1 MLITQ
6 YDLQN
11 LKNECSRMVDLIKYI
26 EKSKEYESLFM
37 NRSDYENSLKLKN
50 QIPDEFYQFRLFD
63 VFSTI
68 VFNSKLNKYMIKVK
82 NYYSPV
88 LDSYK
93 NNQRSSDT
101 FIISDDFDETL
112 SVWSDVLQDILSNK
126 VLKNGLF

>member
-1 MLITQ
+1 MTITQ
-6 YDLQN
+6 FDLQN

-63 VFSTI
+63 VYSTI
-68 VFNSKLNKYMIKVK
+68 VFNSKLSKYMIKVK

-88 LDSYK
+88 LDNYK
-93 NNQRSSDT
+93 NNQRSNDT
-101 FIISDDFDETL
+101 FIISENFDETL
-112 SVWSDVLQDILSNK
+112 SVWSDVLEDILSNK

>member
-1 MLITQ
+1 MIITQ

-63 VFSTI
+63 VYSTI

-82 NYYSPV
+82 NYYSPI

>member
-1 MLITQ
+1 MIITQ

-37 NRSDYENSLKLKN
+37 NRSDYENSLKFKN

-63 VFSTI
+63 VYSTI

-82 NYYSPV
+82 NYYSPI

>member
-1 MLITQ
+1 MTITQ
-6 YDLQN
+6 FDLQN

-63 VFSTI
+63 VYSTI
-68 VFNSKLNKYMIKVK
+68 IFNSKLNKYMIKVK

-88 LDSYK
+88 LDNYK
-93 NNQRSSDT
+93 NNQRSNDT
-101 FIISDDFDETL
+101 FIISENFDETL